1 MTMYEDQGQNIINT
15 LLGAKEKTVDF
26 GKQQDKLNDSIKKM
40 DANPAVKFQKVMQDL
55 QVALQPVLSVIAD
68 VISKIAEWVS
78 NNPKLAATLTAVA
91 MAIGII
97 SGAIMALAPIVMTVM
112 SFFEIGAL
120 AAAGLVAIVP
130 IIIAAIVAL
139 GIAIYKNWASIKQ
152 WTIDTWNSIKEY
164 LIELW

>member
-40 DANPAVKFQKVMQDL
+40 DAKPRVKFQKAMQDL

-68 VISKIAEWVS
+68 VISKVAEWIS
-78 NNPKLAATLTAVA
+78 NNPKLAATITAVA

-97 SGAIMALAPIVMTVM
+97 SGAIMDL
-112 SFFEIGAL
+112 L
-120 AAAGLVAIVP
+120 L
-130 IIIAAIVAL
+130 
-139 GIAIYKNWASIKQ
+139 
-152 WTIDTWNSIKEY
+152 
-164 LIELW
+164 

>member
-1 MTMYEDQGQNIINT
+1 
-15 LLGAKEKTVDF
+15 
-26 GKQQDKLNDSIKKM
+26 
-40 DANPAVKFQKVMQDL
+40 MQDL
-55 QVALQPVLSVIAD
+55 QVAMQPVLSVIAD

-91 MAIGII
+91 IAIGII

-139 GIAIYKNWASIKQ
+139 GVAIYKIG
-152 WTIDTWNSIKEY
+152 I
-164 LIELW
+164 L